1 MSEDYSTDLQKLY
14 IEFLLADK
22 DLFVRCN
29 AILKSSYFDRQ
40 FRDTVDF
47 IKKHVEEYSDVPMLE
62 QVNAVSAIGATD
74 VKATMTDEHK
84 NWFMDE
90 IEKFC
95 RHKAL
100 EAAILASAD
109 KLENKEYGTVEGIIK
124 EAVEIGL
131 AKDFGT
137 NYWEDPAGRIQH
149 IKDSR
154 GQNTTGWETFDR
166 YLYGGFN
173 TGELNIFAGGSGS
186 GKSLFMQNLALNWA
200 LQGKN
205 VVYISLELSEELSSM
220 RLDAMLTGMGT
231 KDVMKNAS
239 DVELRVK
246 MASKKAGG
254 LQIIQMKNGC
264 TVNDI
269 RAYLKEFQIQKNI
282 KVDALLVD
290 YLDLM
295 MPVTVKVNPN
305 DQFIKDKFVSEE
317 LRNLAIELGILF
329 VTASQLNRSAV
340 DEIEFDHSHIAG
352 GISKINTADNLI
364 GIFSSRAMRER
375 GRVQIQFMKTRSSS
389 GVGQKLD
396 LAFSRDQSKKIY
408 VQDKMYESR
417 AEIFQWLEDGAVLY
431 VCGDALKMAKD
442 VENMLKRIIKDQL
455 DCNEI
460 KSLEY
465 IKNLKKEK
473 RYLLDV
479 Y

>member
-47 IKKHVEEYSDVPMLE
+47 IQKHADEYQDVPMLD
-62 QVNAVSAIGATD
+62 Q
-74 VKATMTDEHK
+74 VKAVNGIDVQDVSDRLSIEHK
-84 NWFMDE
+84 NWFMDNFE
-90 IEKFC
+90 QFC

-100 EAAILASAD
+100 EAAILQRAD
-109 KLENKEYGTVEGIIK
+109 KLERKEYGTVEGIIK
-124 EAVEIGL
+124 QATEIGL

-137 NYWEDPAGRIQH
+137 NYWDDPAGRIQS
-149 IKDSR
+149 IKDNR
-154 GQNTTGWETFDR
+154 GQNTTGWLTFDKV
-166 YLYGGFN
+166 LYGGFN
-173 TGELNIFAGGSGS
+173 PGELNIFAGGSGS
-186 GKSLFMQNLALNWA
+186 GKSLFMQNMALNWA
-200 LQGKN
+200 LMGKN
-205 VVYISLELSEELSSM
+205 VVYITLELSEELCCM

-231 KDVMKNAS
+231 RDVMKNSS

-246 MASKKAGG
+246 MASKKAGR
-254 LQIIQMKNGC
+254 LQVIQMKNGS

-269 RAYLKEFQIQKNI
+269 KAYLREYQIQHNI
-282 KVDALLVD
+282 HVDALLVD

-295 MPVTVKVNPN
+295 MPVTVKVNPS

-317 LRNLAIELGILF
+317 LRNLATELGILF

-389 GVGQKLD
+389 GVGSKLD
-396 LAFSRDQSKKIY
+396 LKFNMDSLKI
-408 VQDKMYESR
+408 
-417 AEIFQWLEDGAVLY
+417 EDLDEDEQEDDGGVTSIYQKLKTKSSVAPAGETVTENNM
-431 VCGDALKMAKD
+431 DADPQVDATDRL
-442 VENMLKRIIKDQL
+442 
-455 DCNEI
+455 
-460 KSLEY
+460 
-465 IKNLKKEK
+465 KNLLRKS
-473 RYLLDV
+473 D
-479 Y
+479 

>member
-1 MSEDYSTDLQKLY
+1 MSEDYSTDLQRLY

-29 AILKSSYFDRQ
+29 AILESSYFDRQ

-47 IKKHVEEYSDVPMLE
+47 VKKHAEEYQDVPLLE
-62 QVNAVSAIGATD
+62 QVKAVSGVD
-74 VKATMTDEHK
+74 VQDVSNKLTIEHK
-84 NWFMDE
+84 NWFMDNFE
-90 IEKFC
+90 QFC

-100 EAAILASAD
+100 EAAILKSAD

-124 EAVEIGL
+124 AATEIGL
-131 AKDFGT
+131 AKNFGT
-137 NYWEDPAGRIQH
+137 NYWEDPAGRIQS
-149 IKDSR
+149 IKDNR
-154 GQNTTGWETFDR
+154 GQNSSGWETFDR
-166 YLYGGFN
+166 VLYGGFN
-173 TGELNIFAGGSGS
+173 PGELNIFAGGSGS

-205 VVYISLELSEELSSM
+205 VVYISLELSEELCAM
-220 RLDAMLTGMGT
+220 RLDAMLTGMST

-246 MASKKAGG
+246 MASKKAGK
-254 LQIIQMKNGC
+254 LQVIQMKNGT

-269 RAYLKEFQIQKNI
+269 KAYMREYQIQNNLH
-282 KVDALLVD
+282 VDALLVD

-295 MPVTVKVNPN
+295 MPVTVKVNPS

-317 LRNLAIELGILF
+317 LRNLATELGILF

-389 GVGQKLD
+389 GVGSKLD
-396 LAFSRDQSKKIY
+396 LAFNMDSLKIEDLDESEQQDDQGVTSIY
-408 VQDKMYESR
+408 QKLKTKSTVAPAGESVT
-417 AEIFQWLEDGAVLY
+417 ENNM
-431 VCGDALKMAKD
+431 DANPQIDATDRL
-442 VENMLKRIIKDQL
+442 
-455 DCNEI
+455 
-460 KSLEY
+460 KSLLRKSE
-465 IKNLKKEK
+465 
-473 RYLLDV
+473 
-479 Y
+479 

>member
-47 IKKHVEEYSDVPMLE
+47 IQKHADEYQDVPMLD
-62 QVNAVSAIGATD
+62 Q
-74 VKATMTDEHK
+74 VKAVNGIDVQDVSDRLSTEHK
-84 NWFMDE
+84 NWFMDNFE
-90 IEKFC
+90 QFC

-100 EAAILASAD
+100 EAAILQSAD
-109 KLENKEYGTVEGIIK
+109 KLERKEYGTVEGIIK
-124 EAVEIGL
+124 QATEIGL

-137 NYWEDPAGRIQH
+137 NYWDDPAGRIQS
-149 IKDSR
+149 IKDNR
-154 GQNTTGWETFDR
+154 GQNTTGWLTFDKV
-166 YLYGGFN
+166 LYGGFN
-173 TGELNIFAGGSGS
+173 PGELNIFAGGSGS
-186 GKSLFMQNLALNWA
+186 GKSLFMQNMALNWA
-200 LQGKN
+200 LMGKN
-205 VVYISLELSEELSSM
+205 VVYISLELSEELCCM

-231 KDVMKNAS
+231 RDVMKNSS

-246 MASKKAGG
+246 MASKKAGR
-254 LQIIQMKNGC
+254 LQVVQMKNGS
-264 TVNDI
+264 TVNDVK
-269 RAYLKEFQIQKNI
+269 AYLREYQIQHNI
-282 KVDALLVD
+282 HVDALLVD

-295 MPVTVKVNPN
+295 MPVTVKVNPS

-317 LRNLAIELGILF
+317 LRNLATELGILF

-389 GVGQKLD
+389 GVGSKLD
-396 LAFSRDQSKKIY
+396 LKFNMDSLKIEDLDEDEQEDDAVTSIYQKLKTKSSVAPAGENVAENNIDADSK
-408 VQDKMYESR
+408 V
-417 AEIFQWLEDGAVLY
+417 
-431 VCGDALKMAKD
+431 DATDRLRS
-442 VENMLKRIIKDQL
+442 LLR
-455 DCNEI
+455 
-460 KSLEY
+460 KSE
-465 IKNLKKEK
+465 
-473 RYLLDV
+473 
-479 Y
+479 

>member
-1 MSEDYSTDLQKLY
+1 MSEDYSTELQKLY
-14 IEFLLADK
+14 IDFLLADK

-29 AILKSSYFDRQ
+29 AILESSYFDRQ

-62 QVNAVSAIGATD
+62 QVNAVGNIGASD
-74 VKATMTDEHK
+74 VRATMTDEHK
-84 NWFMDE
+84 NWFMDNFE
-90 IEKFC
+90 QFC

-100 EAAILASAD
+100 EAAILQSAD

-124 EAVEIGL
+124 AATEIGL

-137 NYWEDPAGRIQH
+137 NYWEDPAGRIQT

-154 GQNTTGWETFDR
+154 GQNSTGWMTFDKF
-166 YLYGGFN
+166 LYGGFN

-205 VVYISLELSEELSSM
+205 VVYISLELSEELCSM

-254 LQIIQMKNGC
+254 LQIVQMKNGC

-269 RAYLKEFQIQKNI
+269 RAYLKEFQIQNNI

-295 MPVTVKVNPN
+295 MPITVKVNPN

-396 LAFSRDQSKKIY
+396 LKFNVDSLRIEDLDEDEQEDTSTTSIY
-408 VQDKMYESR
+408 QKLKTKSSVAPAGESVTENNMV
-417 AEIFQWLEDGAVLY
+417 ASPQV
-431 VCGDALKMAKD
+431 DATDRL
-442 VENMLKRIIKDQL
+442 
-455 DCNEI
+455 
-460 KSLEY
+460 KSLLR
-465 IKNLKKEK
+465 KA
-473 RYLLDV
+473 D
-479 Y
+479 